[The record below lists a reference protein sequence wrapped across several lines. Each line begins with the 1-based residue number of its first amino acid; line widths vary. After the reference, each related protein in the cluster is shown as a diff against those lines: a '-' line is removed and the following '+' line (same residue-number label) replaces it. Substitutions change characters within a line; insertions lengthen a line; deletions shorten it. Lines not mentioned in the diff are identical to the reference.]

1 MSKVDTASPCI
12 VRVHIMCSWFA
23 QWIQTFHPNPVKFF
37 HISCKA
43 ILQENLHNTL
53 QKNLQILGIVPM
65 SYISIILI
73 LVHPRVNSDDENVKK
88 DFADFS
94 KESI

>member
-1 MSKVDTASPCI
+1 MRKVDTASPCI
-12 VRVHIMCSWFA
+12 VKVLLVC
-23 QWIQTFHPNPVKFF
+23 TVDPNLHPNPVKILFF
-37 HISCKA
+37 AYHAKLFYWKIY
-43 ILQENLHNTL
+43 ITL
-53 QKNLQILGIVPM
+53 CRQNLQILGIVP
-65 SYISIILI
+65 ISIILI